1 MKKHQIEEEQKTQ
14 LLNDNRSSQVKDIPS
29 GEKFNAE
36 NLDGDDQD
44 IRPSSSR
51 VKKMIIWDFK
61 RQVFEMTDEDKTE
74 LKDVHIKN
82 DSFWKEFE

>member
-14 LLNDNRSSQVKDIPS
+14 LLNDDRSSQLKNIPS
-29 GEKFNAE
+29 DEKFNAE
-36 NLDGDDQD
+36 NFDGDDQD

-74 LKDVHIKN
+74 LKYVHIKD
-82 DSFWKEFE
+82 DSLWEKFE